1 MKRHFLLAP
10 LVLALSAAGGI
21 EVAYADEAIGNVDL
35 VEVWAYGT
43 PPEAERNAVF
53 RGHGVVAQETLETVR
68 SGFLH
73 LTFVDGTT
81 LALGESTTLVLD
93 DFVYDPGA
101 TGDSMIA
108 ELAGG
113 LFHLVSGDLDNEGVI
128 LETPALAIGLRG
140 TDIVVRVGEDG
151 TTDLAVRGGA
161 ATATPTAGGDT
172 VVVNTGQTATG
183 SPGDTTVILVDGLP
197 NFATRD
203 LPTATKGRR
212 NIGGASDGDHGDGGA
227 RSSGSGGSDSKSG
240 GST

>member
-1 MKRHFLLAP
+1 MKRQFLLAP
-10 LVLALSAAGGI
+10 LVLALSAIGGTGTGH
-21 EVAYADEAIGNVDL
+21 ADEAVGNVDL

-43 PPEAERNAVF
+43 PPESERDSVF
-53 RGHGVVAQETLETVR
+53 RGHGVVVQETLETVR

-73 LTFVDGTT
+73 VTFVDGTT
-81 LALGESTTLVLD
+81 LALGESTILVLD
-93 DFVYDPGA
+93 EFVYDPDS
-101 TGDSMIA
+101 TGDSMVA
-108 ELAGG
+108 QLASG
-113 LFHLVSGDLDNEGVI
+113 LFHLVSGDLDNEGVV

-197 NFATRD
+197 NFADRD

-212 NIGGASDGDHGDGGA
+212 NVGGASGGDRGSGDA
-227 RSSGSGGSDSKSG
+227 ANPGSGGDSDSNN
-240 GST
+240 

>member
-1 MKRHFLLAP
+1 MRRQFLLAIF
-10 LVLALSAAGGI
+10 VLALAAFGGTG
-21 EVAYADEAIGNVDL
+21 AAHADEAIGSVDL

-43 PPEAERNAVF
+43 PPGSERDAVF
-53 RGHGVVAQETLETVR
+53 RGHGVVVQETLETVR

-73 LTFVDGTT
+73 VTFVDGTS

-93 DFVYDPGA
+93 EFVYDPDA

-140 TDIVVRVGEDG
+140 TDVVVRVAEDG

-183 SPGDTTVILVDGLP
+183 SPGDTTVIVVDGLP

-203 LPTATKGRR
+203 LPTATEGRR
-212 NIGGASDGDHGDGGA
+212 NIGGASGGDRGT
-227 RSSGSGGSDSKSG
+227 GSGTRGSGDSDSDRN